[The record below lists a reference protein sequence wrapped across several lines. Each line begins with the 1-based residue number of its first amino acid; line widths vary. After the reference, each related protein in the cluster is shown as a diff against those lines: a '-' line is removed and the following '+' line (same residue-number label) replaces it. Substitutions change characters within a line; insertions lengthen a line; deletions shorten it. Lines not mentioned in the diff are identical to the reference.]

1 MRVITSYEHLM
12 DDKDLTDFLF
22 SKEFKSRE
30 VPYSKKL
37 TSFVNSLPSL
47 SQISIDKDTLNAYT
61 KLLFNNTG
69 KVDEARLGIEL
80 KINRKD
86 VEDSL

>member
-1 MRVITSYEHLM
+1 M

>member
-1 MRVITSYEHLM
+1 M
-12 DDKDLTDFLF
+12 
-22 SKEFKSRE
+22 
-30 VPYSKKL
+30 KKL

>member
-1 MRVITSYEHLM
+1 M

-47 SQISIDKDTLNAYT
+47 SQISIDKDTLNAYS

>member
-1 MRVITSYEHLM
+1 MITSYEHLM